1 MQQLSAQLFIAHTCN
16 VRHVSPGL
24 DEAGIDLLEKLLTY
38 DPAHRLSAKKGLLHQ
53 YFEDLDKVS

>member
-1 MQQLSAQLFIAHTCN
+1 MVILNTCN
-16 VRHVSPGL
+16 HRHVSPGL